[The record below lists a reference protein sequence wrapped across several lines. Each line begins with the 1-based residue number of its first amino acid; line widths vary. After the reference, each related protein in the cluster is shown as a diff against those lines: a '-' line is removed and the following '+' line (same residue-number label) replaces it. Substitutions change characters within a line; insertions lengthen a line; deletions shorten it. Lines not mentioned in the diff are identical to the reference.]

1 MLDDRRSAYGGTVW
15 LVGRLSSKRGER
27 RMPPNNQPTPSWLAQ
42 RRPLP
47 PAAPDLGPACSCP
60 LQRLA
65 WA

>member
-42 RRPLP
+42 RRPL
-47 PAAPDLGPACSCP
+47 
-60 LQRLA
+60 QRLA